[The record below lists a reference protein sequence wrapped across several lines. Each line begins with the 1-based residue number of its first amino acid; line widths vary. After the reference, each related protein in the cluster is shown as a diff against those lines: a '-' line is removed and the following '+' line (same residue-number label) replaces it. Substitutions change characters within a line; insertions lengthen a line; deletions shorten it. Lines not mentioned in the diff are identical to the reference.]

1 LGKNTWKIPKDKSTL
16 ENIAKEDD
24 SEACRIT
31 KVVSIY
37 RTGETVH
44 CQTG

>member
-1 LGKNTWKIPKDKSTL
+1 LGKNTWKIPKYKLAL

-37 RTGETVH
+37 
-44 CQTG
+44 QTDGGSMGLC